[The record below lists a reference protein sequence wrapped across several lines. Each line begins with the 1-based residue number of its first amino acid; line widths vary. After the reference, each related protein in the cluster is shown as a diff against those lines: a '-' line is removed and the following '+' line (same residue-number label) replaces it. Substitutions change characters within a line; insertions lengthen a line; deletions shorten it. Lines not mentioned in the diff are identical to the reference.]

1 MVLRFRNE
9 NEKNLTSVIMKNP
22 KNVTRLLVTKGDR
35 SMTLNTVYFIR
46 KQHDILV
53 EHVDLVTAD
62 FERVGWTV
70 HRYYD

>member
-1 MVLRFRNE
+1 
-9 NEKNLTSVIMKNP
+9 MKYT

-46 KQHDILV
+46 KEHDILV
-53 EHVDLVTAD
+53 EHVDSVIAD

>member
-1 MVLRFRNE
+1 
-9 NEKNLTSVIMKNP
+9 MKYT

-46 KQHDILV
+46 KEHDILV